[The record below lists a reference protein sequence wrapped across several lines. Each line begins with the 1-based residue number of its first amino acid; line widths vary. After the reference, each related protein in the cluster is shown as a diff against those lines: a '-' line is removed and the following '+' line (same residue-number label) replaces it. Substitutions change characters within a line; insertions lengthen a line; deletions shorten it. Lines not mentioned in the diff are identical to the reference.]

1 MGSRI
6 CLLLL
11 LLMGSSS
18 VGDSIDDVLDGTL
31 VGDIPL
37 GELLASWDAVD
48 CGGDRRALEAA
59 LGSAGRVH
67 RALVEDWGFAL
78 VANAWD
84 RRARAFTPAGADLLR
99 TWLDGPD
106 LARRRFF
113 CEDGLPD
120 TLRALAA
127 ADYPAAAA
135 AHLASEA
142 RARAE
147 VLATVP
153 SPAAEVALLALLT
166 LDGDLRARFDAQ
178 YPDHAEAAARVAL
191 GAALDAVD
199 LEHIEPWDMGF
210 SPRPGD
216 PIEPVF
222 PRIRY
227 PKLGWGDIPDPADVA
242 AAMRVAEAWARRRTA
257 IVSDLRVAR
266 RRLADLATE
275 LARAPEGADLD
286 RLGRSILRAE
296 AGVSHALAELAR
308 HRAAVPH
315 ATTYRPVA
323 DSIVHH
329 SLRPAEE
336 DAIDLALA
344 ATRTAREEAVAL
356 AESAISKG
364 ADIPRRWAVAGARA
378 DEGGPGSTWTA
389 GRVAAGPDPGLG
401 DVSGDGATAPTAGGG
416 ALSYG
421 DDGVRTY
428 TGPLPT
434 PSLLWSAKVVAAI
447 TTRHPNLDPLDARLL
462 LELMGLAYPE
472 FGSRA
477 RIEAAVFR
485 ALAGPRGLDLR
496 GGEEGLSELGAGAAP
511 PARVPVVLRLPTD

>member
-378 DEGGPGSTWTA
+378 AEGGPGSPWTA
-389 GRVAAGPDPGLG
+389 GRVGAGPGPGRRR
-401 DVSGDGATAPTAGGG
+401 AP
-416 ALSYG
+416 
-421 DDGVRTY
+421 
-428 TGPLPT
+428 PP
-434 PSLLWSAKVVAAI
+434 P
-447 TTRHPNLDPLDARLL
+447 P
-462 LELMGLAYPE
+462 
-472 FGSRA
+472 
-477 RIEAAVFR
+477 
-485 ALAGPRGLDLR
+485 PRP
-496 GGEEGLSELGAGAAP
+496 GAAP
-511 PARVPVVLRLPTD
+511 SPTATTASGPTPGRCPRRPCCGRRRSWRRSPPATRTSTRSTRASCWSSWASRTPSSGRGPGSRRPCSGRWRVPAAWTSGGAKRASRS